1 VSILVF
7 ERYPVSG
14 ESGGDFEALLAE
26 VLQAIRIQPGL
37 LWADGGRATG
47 DGYVLL
53 SEWRTPGDADAW
65 QGSAAALA
73 WEESTD
79 PLLAGDPSRRRFTP
93 VSG

>member
-26 VLQAIRIQPGL
+26 VLQAIRIRPGL

-93 VSG
+93 ASG